1 MIFGIIILVVVIA
14 LIGYVITTQRQF
26 VNLDELVE
34 NALSQI
40 GIQQQSRWD
49 ALTQLAKAAKGYATH
64 EQDTLD
70 KVISARGG
78 RTAPRNAEDVMRDDN
93 QFAEALSRFN
103 VVTEAYPELKADSLY
118 LKAMNSIETYE
129 ENVRTSRMVFND
141 TVTKWN
147 RLVKQIPSNFVAS
160 IFGYSERQY
169 LETNQATAAMPD
181 LEF

>member
-1 MIFGIIILVVVIA
+1 MIVGIIIVVLIVL
-14 LIGYVITTQRQF
+14 LIGYVISAQRQF
-26 VNLDELVE
+26 VNLEELSD

-40 GIQQQSRWD
+40 GVQQQSRWD
-49 ALTQLAKAAKGYATH
+49 ALTQIAKAAKGYATH

-70 KVISARGG
+70 KVISARNSSM
-78 RTAPRNAEDVMRDDN
+78 PQNARDVVRDDN

-103 VVTEAYPELKADSLY
+103 VVVEAYPQLKADSLY
-118 LKAMNSIETYE
+118 LKAMNSIENYE

-147 RLVKQIPSNFVAS
+147 RMVKQIPSNIVAS
-160 IFGYSERQY
+160 IFGYSEKEY
-169 LETNQATAAMPD
+169 LETNQETASMPD